1 MKIIKE
7 KVSLVRENEGIF
19 VRERVKD
26 REAWHAAVHEATE
39 LDMTERLNNN
49 NLQGSYQPLIKLV
62 RKLKDESSK
71 IIYIHNRY
79 LMKP

>member
-26 REAWHAAVHEATE
+26 GEAWHAAVHEATE

>member
-7 KVSLVRENEGIF
+7 KVSLVRENEGIL

-79 LMKP
+79 LTNT